1 MDKKMNPR
9 NRTLSRE
16 CIRDTLLAKRS
27 GALKSADALRTLYN
41 VGIRNLRDGQLA
53 PHREPWH
60 ENRILD
66 MQMERRHPPKIII
79 FVHNGLVEEVF
90 STNPNTVVEVADYDM
105 DHESA
110 EQMERLREAADRVN
124 QPDMYS
130 VYYA

>member
-1 MDKKMNPR
+1 MANK
-9 NRTLSRE
+9 RTLSRE

-27 GALKSADALRTLYN
+27 GALKSADSLMALYN

-53 PHREPWH
+53 PHREQWH
-60 ENRILD
+60 VNRILD

-79 FVHNGLVEEVF
+79 FVRNGLVEEVL
-90 STNPNTVVEVADYDM
+90 STNPNTIIEVADYDM

-110 EQMERLREAADRVN
+110 EQMEWLREAEERIN